1 MSEDL
6 PPLTYVSSGV
16 DVRAGD
22 AAVGRIRAAVES
34 TRTSGVLGGLG
45 GFAGLF
51 SLKDL
56 PGDPV
61 IDPVLLASSDG
72 VGTKMAIAIATGR
85 FDTIGIDLVAM
96 CVDDLACAGG
106 RGLFLLDYIA
116 MGSLDQAVVGSI
128 VDGIAEGCRQA
139 GVALLGGEMAEH
151 PGMMAEADVDIAGFA
166 VGIAERRHL
175 LGSHRV
181 AVGDALV
188 GVASPGLRSN
198 GYSLARAAL
207 LERACRQLDEP
218 CWPGA
223 EQTLGEELL
232 RPSVIYAPRLGELAR
247 EVRLDAAAHITGG
260 GIAANLSRVMPPGCE
275 AVVKGGSWP
284 VPRIFAEIQD
294 AGAIAGDEMAT
305 AFNLGIGMVI
315 VLPAENAGVV
325 TEMLADLGAWVVG
338 EVGEASATGGRAR
351 IEGDWR

>member
-1 MSEDL
+1 MSEDR

-16 DVRAGD
+16 DVRAGE
-22 AAVGRIRAAVES
+22 AAVDRIRAAVES
-34 TRTSGVLGGLG
+34 TRTPGVLGGLG

-51 SLKDL
+51 SLRGS
-56 PGDPV
+56 PGEPMT
-61 IDPVLLASSDG
+61 DPVLLASSDG
-72 VGTKMAIAIATGR
+72 VGTKMAIAMATGR

-116 MGSLDQAVVGSI
+116 MGSLDQAVVSSL
-128 VDGIAEGCRQA
+128 VDGVAEGCRQA

-151 PGMMAEADVDIAGFA
+151 PGMMDGPDVDIAGFA
-166 VGIAERRHL
+166 VGIAERSRL

-181 AVGDALV
+181 EAGNVLV

-207 LERACRQLDEP
+207 LERAGRRLDEP
-218 CWPGA
+218 CWVGA
-223 EQTLGEELL
+223 DQTLGEELL
-232 RPSVIYAPRLGELAR
+232 RPSVIYAPRLADLAR
-247 EVRLDAAAHITGG
+247 EVTLNAAAHVTGG
-260 GIAANLSRVMPPGCE
+260 GIAANLSRVLPPGCQ
-275 AVVKGGSWP
+275 AVVKGGTWP
-284 VPRIFAEIQD
+284 VPRIFEEIQK
-294 AGAIAGDEMAT
+294 AGAIAEDEMAK

-315 VLPAENAGVV
+315 VLPAEDAELA

-338 EVGEASATGGRAR
+338 EVTATGDGAR